1 MPTSK
6 NIRVGLYLTPDV
18 DPVITGLSKVLGI
31 PKTKVINQLLIESLP
46 ALQLSLDALKQREK
60 GNKSSVLDAM
70 RFMLED
76 AGFCFDEAKKKS
88 ASR

>member
-1 MPTSK
+1 MPIK
-6 NIRVGLYLTPDV
+6 RIRVGVYLDDDV
-18 DPVITGLSKVLGI
+18 DPVITGLSKLLHI
-31 PKTKVINQLLIESLP
+31 PKSKVINQLLLDSLP
-46 ALQLSLDALKQREK
+46 SLTLALDALKKREK

-76 AGFCFDEAKKKS
+76 AGFCFDEAKKKA